1 MNGEQDVAYT
11 LVSEEEIK
19 SIVADVAAR
28 ISKDYEGKNLFI
40 IPVLKGSF
48 VFAADLVRAL
58 SIPCSVDFLAVSS
71 YGAGT
76 KTSGNVRIMKDISCT
91 LEDKDVLIVE
101 DILDSGLTLSYLKGI
116 LEKRNVKSI
125 RICTLLDKPERRQVN
140 IKPDYSCFV
149 VPDEFVVGYGLDYNQ
164 QYRNLP
170 FVGVL
175 KREVYSK

>member
-19 SIVADVAAR
+19 TIVADLAAR
-28 ISKDYEGKNLFI
+28 ISEDYEGKNLFI

-58 SIPCSVDFLAVSS
+58 SIPSKIDFLSVSS

-101 DILDSGLTLSYLKGI
+101 DILDSGVTLSFLCEMFKTRKPKSLK
-116 LEKRNVKSI
+116 V
-125 RICTLLDKPERRQVN
+125 CTLFDKPERRRVE
-140 IKPDYSCFV
+140 ITHDYVGRS
-149 VPDEFVVGYGLDYNQ
+149 VPDEFIVGYGLDYDERD
-164 QYRNLP
+164 RNLP

-175 KREVYSK
+175 KPEIYE